1 MKFFKNSL
9 NYIFIFLFS
18 LTILIFITTINEYD
32 AIWNYGFSYAFLDY

>member
-18 LTILIFITTINEYD
+18 LTILIFITTIEYD
-32 AIWNYGFSYAFLDY
+32 AIWNYGSHLFLLSF

>member
-32 AIWNYGFSYAFLDY
+32 AIWNYGSHLFLLSF